1 MPPDGSAHASERRD
15 RWQQV
20 QGRQYPGQ
28 ELHEWKGGAT
38 PRTIGEERGALS
50 RATRHRRPAGAIGR
64 AGSEDGASEGEAD
77 QAGKRDAAT
86 GGDGEADAGVTR
98 SADLAHRS

>member
-20 QGRQYPGQ
+20 QGRQYPRQ
-28 ELHEWKGGAT
+28 ELYARQGGAAA
-38 PRTIGEERGALS
+38 RTIGEERGALS
-50 RATRHRRPAGAIGR
+50 CATRHRRPARAIGR
-64 AGSEDGASEGEAD
+64 TGGEDSAFEGEVG

-98 SADLAHRS
+98 S